1 MGGVRRDQSGRD
13 RAGRRGRGG
22 AEIAGCVGGAVGEL
36 EKREAGGS

>member
-1 MGGVRRDQSGRD
+1 MAWAGLGETNREGTGLGGV
-13 RAGRRGRGG
+13 GG